1 MKKNNYVKVIQLAD
15 GGATWPLP
23 FITAYGTEK
32 AGIVR
37 FIESVLQECKDYN
50 ISFNSIAP
58 GILKTNMLDEVID
71 AGPSL
76 IGEDLFQ
83 KMINFK
89 EKGNDSSQ
97 EAVNLIIKLISQED
111 NKINGKIISSIW
123 DNWEMAIN
131 ENNIGDDI
139 WTVRRIIGKDRN
151 KEILDK
157 WKIENF
163 VLSDVVA

>member
-1 MKKNNYVKVIQLAD
+1 M
-15 GGATWPLP
+15 
-23 FITAYGTEK
+23 
-32 AGIVR
+32 
-37 FIESVLQECKDYN
+37 QECKDYN

-111 NKINGKIISSIW
+111 NKISGKIISSIW

-139 WTVRRIIGKDRN
+139 WTVRRIVGKDRN

-157 WKIENF
+157 
-163 VLSDVVA
+163 